1 MRNIAARHGSIGG
14 KRYEGDRD
22 SLKALS
28 QDQENVAVAKVI
40 ENEDPSDES
49 FVLERLEDR
58 EDREK
63 QKRRARDVPEE
74 AARGQVG
81 CFSRANANGEI
92 QAKEPPADQ
101 RFGPPAVSNFS
112 DYVIEIDSSSA
123 EEVILAHLS
132 AGKVKETEI
141 VIKPDGKMR
150 LSISGTIHD
159 RSPCP
164 RTVASPAV
172 GFRLLSNQWREDC
185 WIGHRYGIEPKF
197 DDLGVANFG
206 DVRRLQ
212 FSLQDT
218 IKMSL
223 LSSACFNGLADMEE
237 LQSEHLERSVVV
249 PL

>member
-49 FVLERLEDR
+49 FVLGSYNCLNTVKWAERLEDR
-58 EDREK
+58 EDRER
-63 QKRRARDVPEE
+63 QKRRARDVREE

-92 QAKEPPADQ
+92 QAEEPPAGQ

-112 DYVIEIDSSSA
+112 DYVIEIDSTSV

-132 AGKVKETEI
+132 ARKVKETEI

-150 LSISGTIHD
+150 LSISGTLHD
-159 RSPCP
+159 VTRH
-164 RTVASPAV
+164 
-172 GFRLLSNQWREDC
+172 LSCN
-185 WIGHRYGIEPKF
+185 HF
-197 DDLGVANFG
+197 DFLNLKRKKKDNIICLM
-206 DVRRLQ
+206 Q
-212 FSLQDT
+212 
-218 IKMSL
+218 
-223 LSSACFNGLADMEE
+223 
-237 LQSEHLERSVVV
+237 
-249 PL
+249 